1 MTGGEGGLW
10 LPPGPE
16 EMRSRVQH
24 SHHVPLTHPSIT
36 WEQRPMPVLA
46 VLEQLPV
53 GTCNSMSQMSQEVST
68 DLISSHQNVQLH
80 SL

>member
-1 MTGGEGGLW
+1 
-10 LPPGPE
+10 
-16 EMRSRVQH
+16 
-24 SHHVPLTHPSIT
+24 
-36 WEQRPMPVLA
+36 MPVLA